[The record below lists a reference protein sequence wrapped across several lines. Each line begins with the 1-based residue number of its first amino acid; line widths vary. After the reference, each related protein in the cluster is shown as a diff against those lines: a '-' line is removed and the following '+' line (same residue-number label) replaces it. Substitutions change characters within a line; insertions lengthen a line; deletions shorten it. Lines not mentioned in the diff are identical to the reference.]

1 MEVYCLAALCFEVRL
16 EALDLLAD
24 DFLHAGLGDMT
35 YMTYNPKDDDINH
48 FVHKDNIHSCFIFN
62 LLQCQLFQCKLI

>member
-35 YMTYNPKDDDINH
+35 YMTYNPKDDDASEG
-48 FVHKDNIHSCFIFN
+48 DS
-62 LLQCQLFQCKLI
+62 

>member
-35 YMTYNPKDDDINH
+35 YMTYNPKDDDAREVACILNSIIQH
-48 FVHKDNIHSCFIFN
+48 Y
-62 LLQCQLFQCKLI
+62 L

>member
-35 YMTYNPKDDDINH
+35 YMTYIPKDDDVREVACILNSIIQH
-48 FVHKDNIHSCFIFN
+48 Y
-62 LLQCQLFQCKLI
+62 L